1 MLIYE
6 HWLYSYFTEHN
17 MKMKEMLSSHLYEME
32 MLKKNHLWC
41 FKIHASFIL
50 ISCYKSI
57 ACKQVTQMAN
67 YHSSSEVTSSSHA
80 QTRLAWPLSNKTQM
94 LTAQDIADDLSVFLN
109 NTYILL
115 RMYYCC
121 KIECEVTML
130 S

>member
-1 MLIYE
+1 M
-6 HWLYSYFTEHN
+6 
-17 MKMKEMLSSHLYEME
+17 YEME
-32 MLKKNHLWC
+32 MFKKNHLRG

-67 YHSSSEVTSSSHA
+67 YHTISEATSSSHA
-80 QTRLAWPLSNKTQM
+80 QTRLAWPLGNKTQM

-115 RMYYCC
+115 RMSYCC

>member
-1 MLIYE
+1 
-6 HWLYSYFTEHN
+6 
-17 MKMKEMLSSHLYEME
+17 
-32 MLKKNHLWC
+32 
-41 FKIHASFIL
+41 
-50 ISCYKSI
+50 
-57 ACKQVTQMAN
+57 MAN
-67 YHSSSEVTSSSHA
+67 YHTSSEATSSSHA